1 MSLQKF
7 IVVTGGA
14 GYIGSV
20 VVNYLIDLRYKII
33 VIDNLST
40 GSLKLVNSEAH
51 FYKCE
56 IKNYKKLSN
65 ILKIY
70 KNQISSIFHFAGSL
84 SVSESQKKPLKY
96 FNNNVIGTENVLKL
110 CNLLGI
116 KKFIFSSTCAVYGSP
131 ERQKISENSPTV
143 PISNYGRTKLLA
155 EKLVKE
161 FSKKYKFKFA
171 ILRYFNVVGGENK
184 NRSGPISGKTI
195 FKVLCENLIKNLYK
209 VNLYGN
215 NYPTKDGSC
224 IRDFIDVNDL
234 AEIHVLSKLKL
245 NRSKS
250 FVLNCG
256 YGEGYSIKEIIKAFS
271 MYLRKNIFINVMPKR
286 DGDVDAIYCDTR
298 KLKKMFPNW
307 KRKSTLLKSVAS
319 SIKWEKYIK
328 NNFLNI

>member
-1 MSLQKF
+1 MKSKKF
-7 IVVTGGA
+7 IIVTGGA

-20 VVNYLIDLRYKII
+20 VANYLVDRGYKII
-33 VIDNLST
+33 IIDNLST
-40 GSLKLVNSEAH
+40 GSLHLVNRKAH
-51 FYKCE
+51 FYKCD
-56 IKNYKKLSN
+56 IKNYNELLNK
-65 ILKIY
+65 LKIY
-70 KNQISSIFHFAGSL
+70 QNQISTIFHFAGSL
-84 SVSESQKKPLKY
+84 SVAESQKKPLKY
-96 FNNNVIGTENVLKL
+96 YNNNVIGTENMLQL
-110 CNLLGI
+110 CKFLRI

-131 ERQKISENSPTV
+131 ETQKIYENSTTV
-143 PISNYGRTKLLA
+143 PISNYGRTKLFA

-195 FKVLCENLIKNLYK
+195 FKVLCENLIKNVYK

-215 NYPTKDGSC
+215 SYPTKDGSC

-234 AEIHVLSKLKL
+234 AEIHLLSKLKL

-271 MYLRKNIFINVMPKR
+271 IYLKKNIHINVMPKR
-286 DGDVDAIYCDTR
+286 DGDVDAIYCHTR

-307 KRKSTLLKSVAS
+307 RRKSTLLKSIAS
-319 SIKWEKYIK
+319 SIKWEKSIK
-328 NNFLNI
+328 K